1 MHIAAAQLV
10 FRGMHVSDFAT
21 LMLEMSLEKAGS
33 LSERERKKKKKK
45 RKPERNQKRGREGRK
60 RKDFVSGKGSL
71 EASEPL
77 RTVLTIAPR
86 CERPFCLDS
95 GAPRLFF
102 FFLFFSKASPYGNSG
117 LG

>member
-1 MHIAAAQLV
+1 M
-10 FRGMHVSDFAT
+10 SDFAT

-33 LSERERKKKKKK
+33 LSERERKKKKK